1 MFCFSDFDIFG
12 AVGSDQLEILKLF
25 LKTRVDKNPVIR
37 IDPDNGDEG
46 SVLHFA
52 AFWGHL
58 NIIVYYKDVLQF
70 SNINPKSNNGITPLY
85 LASLYSHFDIAEY
98 YIKNGYK
105 ASSKVSIY
113 SLTQNKRS
121 PTFIDL
127 FRVYDSN

>member
-25 LKTRVDKNPVIR
+25 LKTRVDKNPVIVN
-37 IDPDNGDEG
+37 PDNGDEG

-70 SNINPKSNNGITPLY
+70 SNINPMNNKGKTPLSY
-85 LASLYSHFDIAEY
+85 ALLQEHQDVVEY
-98 YIKNGYK
+98 YIENGYI
-105 ASSKVSIY
+105 ASSKNF
-113 SLTQNKRS
+113 SLH
-121 PTFIDL
+121 
-127 FRVYDSN
+127 